1 VPLSNFYK
9 QKELNPI
16 KKRFLRQLMNGS
28 VQSLGLKQTITH
40 AKSPQRNGMI
50 SGRFIKE
57 TGYDS
62 RTPK

>member
-1 VPLSNFYK
+1 M
-9 QKELNPI
+9 

>member
-1 VPLSNFYK
+1 
-9 QKELNPI
+9 
-16 KKRFLRQLMNGS
+16 MNGS

-40 AKSPQRNGMI
+40 AKSTQRNGMV

-62 RTPK
+62 RTPKQVKLP